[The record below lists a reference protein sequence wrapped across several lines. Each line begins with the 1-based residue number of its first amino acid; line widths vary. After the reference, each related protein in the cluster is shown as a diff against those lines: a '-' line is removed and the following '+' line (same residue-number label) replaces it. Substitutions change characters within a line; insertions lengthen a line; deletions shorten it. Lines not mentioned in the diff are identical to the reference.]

1 MSTPQRGYQIPML
14 VPIYLLVIG
23 AGLLVGGAW
32 LAINSPDEL
41 FTAGLAVVGGVTM
54 LVTMVLTLTWARS
67 A

>member
-23 AGLLVGGAW
+23 AGLLVGAAW

-41 FTAGLAVVGGVTM
+41 FTAGLAAVGGVTM

>member
-14 VPIYLLVIG
+14 VPVYLLVIG
-23 AGLLVGGAW
+23 VGLLVGAGW
-32 LAINSPDEL
+32 LFVNSPDEL
-41 FTAGLAVVGGVTM
+41 FTACLAAVGGVTM

>member
-32 LAINSPDEL
+32 LAISSPDEL
-41 FTAGLAVVGGVTM
+41 FTACLAMIGGVTM